1 MCIAPLPVIVAIW
14 IGSHPGRPVRGEDRP
29 NSVAERQVMRST
41 WLLYCINRRHR
52 AGIEESGLEKQHY
65 LMKVKN
71 LCRTVVSA
79 VLLAVVMS
87 AGSRGVLA
95 DDDLVHVEGLDSVAE
110 TSARLQQILAVRG
123 VTVFLQLDHGEAARR
138 SGFELRDMQ
147 LLVFGKPEMGLL
159 SSSARRRSAS
169 ICPSGCWSG
178 RISAG
183 RSG

>member
-1 MCIAPLPVIVAIW
+1 M
-14 IGSHPGRPVRGEDRP
+14 
-29 NSVAERQVMRST
+29 
-41 WLLYCINRRHR
+41 
-52 AGIEESGLEKQHY
+52 EKQHY

-110 TSARLQQILAVRG
+110 TAARLQQILAVRG
-123 VTVFLQLDHGEAARR
+123 LTVFLQLDHGEAARR

-147 LLVFGKPEMGLL
+147 LLVFGKPEMGAALIQCAPTVGIDLPLRMLVWADQRGQVWLSYTNMETLADRHDMAVCKALTEKVSVLL
-159 SSSARRRSAS
+159 AS
-169 ICPSGCWSG
+169 IAAEV
-178 RISAG
+178 AG
-183 RSG
+183 P